1 MKRTSPA
8 HLGIAGITLLLI
20 SIAAA
25 ISQAPWF
32 NWVNNALSDLGNL
45 NNGNAAIFNVGL
57 LSSGLLIV
65 LYSLIGMRG
74 HAPKSAYF
82 LAFTG
87 FSMQLTGLL
96 CENYGRIHFNVSIL
110 LFVALLFASLAYFA
124 EKRYYPALLVLLA
137 IPLWIIHFQDILVP
151 GAAIPEIISTL
162 LAFPWVIRSS
172 IKAHRGE

>member
-1 MKRTSPA
+1 MKWASPA
-8 HLGIAGITLLLI
+8 FLGIAGIAVLLI
-20 SIAAA
+20 FIFAA

-45 NNGNAAIFNVGL
+45 NNGNAAIFNFGL

-65 LYSLIGMRG
+65 LYSLGALRK
-74 HAPKSAYF
+74 HAPKSYYF

-96 CENYGRIHFNVSIL
+96 CENYGKIHFYVSIL

-124 EKRYYPALLVLLA
+124 EKRYYPALLVLLTV
-137 IPLWIIHFQDILVP
+137 PLWVIHFQDVLVP
-151 GAAIPEIISTL
+151 GAAIPEIVSAF

-172 IKAHRGE
+172 IKASRGE